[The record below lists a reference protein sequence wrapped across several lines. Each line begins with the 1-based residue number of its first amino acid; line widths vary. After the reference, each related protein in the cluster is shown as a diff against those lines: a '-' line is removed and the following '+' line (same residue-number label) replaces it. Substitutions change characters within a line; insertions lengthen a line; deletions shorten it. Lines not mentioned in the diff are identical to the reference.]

1 MLRRVLKSKQADR
14 MLWLTLFLLTLL
26 GVGLALKLSL
36 TAEKRER
43 WVGGEPP
50 DSELEEN
57 PLAAGARHA
66 DSLTPAPL
74 GPLRDS
80 PPVPSPVSPT
90 KIDTVAAKAPLP
102 ARSLAVEQF
111 TTPLEPKVGAMTPA
125 CRNVME
131 QRGPWR
137 DSQSAQPWPECQDAD
152 SNAMVVQL
160 CTYARLANGEWVL
173 SQNSVHVPR
182 CRAEFPDVR
191 SGKLRPIGAR

>member
-14 MLWLTLFLLTLL
+14 MLWLTLFFLTLL
-26 GVGLALKLSL
+26 GVGVALKLSL
-36 TAEKRER
+36 NAEKRER

-66 DSLTPAPL
+66 DSLTPAPP
-74 GPLRDS
+74 GSLRD
-80 PPVPSPVSPT
+80 PTPVPSPVSPT
-90 KIDTVAAKAPLP
+90 KIDTAAAKAPPP
-102 ARSLAVEQF
+102 ARALAVEQF
-111 TTPLEPKVGAMTPA
+111 TTPLEPKVAAMTPA
-125 CRNVME
+125 CRNAME

-152 SNAMVVQL
+152 GNAMAVQL
-160 CTYARLANGEWVL
+160 CTYARLASGEWVL
-173 SQNSVHVPR
+173 SQNSAHVPR

-191 SGKLRPIGAR
+191 SGKLRPIGTR

>member
-1 MLRRVLKSKQADR
+1 

-26 GVGLALKLSL
+26 GVGVALKLSL
-36 TAEKRER
+36 NAEKRER

-66 DSLTPAPL
+66 DSLTPAPSD
-74 GPLRDS
+74 PLRDS
-80 PPVPSPVSPT
+80 TPVPSPVSPT

-102 ARSLAVEQF
+102 ARALAVEQF
-111 TTPLEPKVGAMTPA
+111 TTPVEPKVAAMTPA
-125 CRNVME
+125 CRDVMD

-160 CTYARLANGEWVL
+160 CTYARLASGEWVL

-191 SGKLRPIGAR
+191 SGKLRPTGAR

>member
-14 MLWLTLFLLTLL
+14 MLWLTLFFLTLL
-26 GVGLALKLSL
+26 GVGVALKLSIN
-36 TAEKRER
+36 AEKRER

-57 PLAAGARHA
+57 PLAAGAPNA
-66 DSLTPAPL
+66 DTLTPVPPGSHRDSTPAP
-74 GPLRDS
+74 S
-80 PPVPSPVSPT
+80 PATST
-90 KIDTVAAKAPLP
+90 KIDPVAAKAPPP
-102 ARSLAVEQF
+102 ARALAVEQF
-111 TTPLEPKVGAMTPA
+111 TTPIEPKVAAMTPA
-125 CRNVME
+125 CRNVIE

-160 CTYARLANGEWVL
+160 CTYARLSSGEWVL
-173 SQNSVHVPR
+173 SQNSAHVPR

-191 SGKLRPIGAR
+191 SGRLRPISTR